1 MPSESMKAAV
11 KALVLAQAFPTTN
24 SIGTAQAKATLAL
37 AEEVAESNRLALG
50 SFRQSL
56 IGNFLSYTS
65 LLVQAGDADAA
76 AQVNAVKEFMTNEW
90 DPKQAAAA
98 PGDEDDAL
106 IRDEEK
112 SSAGNESE
120 AD

>member
-1 MPSESMKAAV
+1 MAK
-11 KALVLAQAFPTTN
+11 AFPTSN
-24 SIGTAQAKATLAL
+24 SIGTAQAQATLAL
-37 AEEVAESNRLALG
+37 AEEAAESNRLAIE

-65 LLVQAGDADAA
+65 LLVQAGDPDGA
-76 AQVNAVKEFMTNEW
+76 AQVNAIKDFMTNEW

-98 PGDEDDAL
+98 AGDEDDPL

-112 SSAGNESE
+112 PRAGDEPE
-120 AD
+120 PD